1 MSKLIKC
8 FLFAFCLGISAF
20 CCLAV
25 QGAPSD
31 PAHKINW
38 NIRRNFPDCDKSF
51 WAYEDV
57 AVLAANGF
65 LKGDEKGLV
74 NPDDQ
79 ITRAEAAKILYE
91 YKNGFPHAFIG
102 LYADVESTDWYA
114 ACTEFA
120 DRLLPERYNESGNR
134 IFSPN
139 EYLSRADAVYAVLQI
154 IDAADELFAAPLYVL
169 DNFYDKS
176 DIPLGLESHMAVG
189 VERKIIQGYSDNTL
203 RPNAYVTRAE
213 FCSILCRC
221 IKPQIYVEISDDKSV
236 SISYKVTPDKDMR
249 VVLERRGPNNIFDFA
264 KWYLAPNPRKQVLTE
279 IGENYLLVTADTD
292 TFSPYIVKA
301 INDINGDIPH
311 NGDFTGG
318 NHSYYNIGY
327 GGSPTGRTADIEIY
341 IDGLPVNGAF
351 KGNASNIDIIF
362 KNRIQANNTK
372 KADGTGREVLE
383 EKNVLHF
390 DAVKWKSKIVVTAL
404 EDVDIRRYYGLQLG
418 VYDLGDTVTY
428 YEQKNVTYP
437 LKQKTWS
444 RTKNCRKF
452 TLTGGL
458 FNIEVALNWSNENA
472 FFKNSTAFSAFS
484 QRYGKIYFNVIN
496 ADEKNIL
503 MAGDSFEIN
512 GYYRYYNPSE
522 SLSNRI

>member
-176 DIPLGLESHMAVG
+176 DIPLGLESHMG
-189 VERKIIQGYSDNTL
+189 
-203 RPNAYVTRAE
+203 
-213 FCSILCRC
+213 CRC
-221 IKPQIYVEISDDKSV
+221 
-236 SISYKVTPDKDMR
+236 
-249 VVLERRGPNNIFDFA
+249 
-264 KWYLAPNPRKQVLTE
+264 
-279 IGENYLLVTADTD
+279 
-292 TFSPYIVKA
+292 
-301 INDINGDIPH
+301 
-311 NGDFTGG
+311 
-318 NHSYYNIGY
+318 
-327 GGSPTGRTADIEIY
+327 
-341 IDGLPVNGAF
+341 
-351 KGNASNIDIIF
+351 
-362 KNRIQANNTK
+362 
-372 KADGTGREVLE
+372 
-383 EKNVLHF
+383 
-390 DAVKWKSKIVVTAL
+390 
-404 EDVDIRRYYGLQLG
+404 
-418 VYDLGDTVTY
+418 
-428 YEQKNVTYP
+428 
-437 LKQKTWS
+437 
-444 RTKNCRKF
+444 
-452 TLTGGL
+452 
-458 FNIEVALNWSNENA
+458 
-472 FFKNSTAFSAFS
+472 
-484 QRYGKIYFNVIN
+484 
-496 ADEKNIL
+496 
-503 MAGDSFEIN
+503 
-512 GYYRYYNPSE
+512 
-522 SLSNRI
+522 